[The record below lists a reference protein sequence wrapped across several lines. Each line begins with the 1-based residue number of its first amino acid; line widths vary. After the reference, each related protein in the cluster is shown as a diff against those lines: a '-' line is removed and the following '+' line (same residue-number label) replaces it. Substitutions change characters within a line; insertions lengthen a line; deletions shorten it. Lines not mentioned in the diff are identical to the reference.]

1 MTATLVPYILALVL
15 LLSHRWAV
23 RRSISPGRMT
33 ATLVLYILA
42 LVLLLSH
49 RWAVRRSIFPGRMT
63 ATLVPYYPS
72 SSVALVSQMGC
83 EKEYFPR
90 EDDGYTCSLDQRSRQ
105 TALTELRE
113 DEATRS
119 HAISQLRDWVLKHP
133 SINKCRTDSVFLL
146 RFLRTKKFSVPLAQE
161 MLERYLTIRQM
172 YPDWF
177 RKLDIDEP
185 AVKEIIE
192 AGYLVPLPERD
203 DFGRRVILRCAAN
216 FDPYKYTATD
226 MVRVHSLLV
235 ECLMDEEE
243 SQVRGYTH
251 INDETG
257 LSMGHISLWSLSDIR
272 KMSKCVQKSTPMR
285 HKSSHFL
292 NIPHYAN
299 KIMEFFIMLLNEKLK
314 SRIRLHSGFEE
325 LQKAVNPKILPKEY
339 GGVVPLADMIDQ
351 FKVQLHER
359 QEAIRALDEMEIEIN
374 SKATFVT
381 DLEDELCGVAGSFRK
396 LEVD

>member
-1 MTATLVPYILALVL
+1 MA
-15 LLSHRWAV
+15 
-23 RRSISPGRMT
+23 
-33 ATLVLYILA
+33 
-42 LVLLLSH
+42 
-49 RWAVRRSIFPGRMT
+49 
-63 ATLVPYYPS
+63 
-72 SSVALVSQMGC
+72 
-83 EKEYFPR
+83 
-90 EDDGYTCSLDQRSRQ
+90 
-105 TALTELRE
+105 
-113 DEATRS
+113 
-119 HAISQLRDWVLKHP
+119 
-133 SINKCRTDSVFLL
+133 NSVFLL
-146 RFLRTKKFSVPLAQE
+146 RFLRTKKFSIPLAQE

-314 SRIRLHSGFEE
+314 SRIRKF
-325 LQKAVNPKILPKEY
+325 
-339 GGVVPLADMIDQ
+339 DQ
-351 FKVQLHER
+351 IPWLFPVFQ
-359 QEAIRALDEMEIEIN
+359 
-374 SKATFVT
+374 
-381 DLEDELCGVAGSFRK
+381 VAGHPVIPPEGSTYPAYEAQELL
-396 LEVD
+396 LENSRQS